1 MRVHGAKYVLALAAG
16 AGLAFAGGSQAAG
29 HRQIG
34 CAPGHVRRSVRVPER
49 RHGRIVHR
57 HGRIV
62 YVRVQRCVKVKGRPK
77 PEPTPTSP
85 ATTTTA
91 VAAAPPPLPLP
102 TVTTTTTATTP
113 ADTTTT
119 TSTTATATTST
130 TTTTTPPP
138 PPPAYSGT
146 CATPV
151 PGDSQTV
158 GGNSYALEGMDTFT
172 TDAPLG
178 SFAQTSI
185 GYSDANALPVVYTGD
200 HGMGWT
206 EYPDG
211 WASTYTQPPYSP
223 TVYEG
228 YEPSTVQS
236 VHDGV
241 LDFALHD
248 DANGYPVGADPSPL
262 PGGNRYQ
269 IYGAWSFCERIV
281 PADSSNLADFHQAPL
296 LWPEN
301 RNDYPSA
308 ESDFPEADL
317 DAAPSP
323 AGPWWSAYAHY
334 ATTGGQDTQDA
345 YAIAAAVPDF
355 DPTQWHAYTQTWGP
369 GFRSYYVDGQL
380 VGTSTDQVWQGPER
394 WQLQVEPSVAGGSGT
409 GHVYVKWVWIGTAP

>member
-1 MRVHGAKYVLALAAG
+1 M
-16 AGLAFAGGSQAAG
+16 
-29 HRQIG
+29 
-34 CAPGHVRRSVRVPER
+34 
-49 RHGRIVHR
+49 
-57 HGRIV
+57 
-62 YVRVQRCVKVKGRPK
+62 
-77 PEPTPTSP
+77 
-85 ATTTTA
+85 
-91 VAAAPPPLPLP
+91 
-102 TVTTTTTATTP
+102 
-113 ADTTTT
+113 
-119 TSTTATATTST
+119 
-130 TTTTTPPP
+130 
-138 PPPAYSGT
+138 
-146 CATPV
+146 